1 MATFCEKE
9 LSASLYNY
17 AIKVMRDSNQYTTK
31 EAVLRKVLNK
41 CADILEFDLNSFA
54 IKNTIYIHPDNMDK
68 IDLKWKSFM
77 EQGAKI
83 SHEELNVYKL
93 IKSSENANILD
104 IQKFVSILAN
114 KNETA
119 FLAEVLAVDNFE
131 SGEFKN
137 YIFNLKYGD
146 KGSSHAQIIKEIYRK
161 FNAPVNV
168 VYFALLEIY
177 KNFTNEKEVLDI
189 ILNELNKL
197 DNKVD
202 KSLVEAIANMYE
214 ISVHNIQEIAH
225 TKLVQLKNQ
234 MQKAKALKRNLRGQ
248 NKKMKRN

>member
-1 MATFCEKE
+1 MATFGDKE
-9 LSASLYNY
+9 LSESLYNY
-17 AIKVMRDSNQYTTK
+17 AIKVMRNSNQYTTK
-31 EAVLRKVLNK
+31 ETVLRKVLDK
-41 CADILEFDLNSFA
+41 CADILEFDLNSYA

-68 IDLKWKSFM
+68 IDSKWQSLV

-104 IQKFVSILAN
+104 IQKFISILSN
-114 KNETA
+114 KNENA
-119 FLAEVLAVDNFE
+119 FLVEILAVDNFE

-137 YIFNLKYGD
+137 YILNLKYGD
-146 KGSSHAQIIKEIYRK
+146 KGSSHVQIIRDIYRK

-168 VYFALLEIY
+168 VYFALLQIY
-177 KNFTNEKEVLDI
+177 KHFTNEKEALDM

-202 KSLVEAIANMYE
+202 KSVAEDIANMYE
-214 ISVHNIQEIAH
+214 ISVNNIQEIAH
-225 TKLVQLKNQ
+225 TKLIQLKNQ
-234 MQKAKALKRNLRGQ
+234 MQKTKALKRNLRGQ
-248 NKKMKRN
+248 NKKMKKN